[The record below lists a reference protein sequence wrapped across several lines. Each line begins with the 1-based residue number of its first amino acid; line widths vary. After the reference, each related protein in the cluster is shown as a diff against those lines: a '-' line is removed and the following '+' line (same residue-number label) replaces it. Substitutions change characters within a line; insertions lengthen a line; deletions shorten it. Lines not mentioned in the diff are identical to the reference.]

1 MTFFF
6 YFKCCT
12 ALIRHQRLLGANSWG
27 ALDGPLEAREALRV
41 DDPVSRK
48 GLAHSAAF
56 FSVDNLHNLSPFLL
70 LLYINLQVFGIF
82 LNFSP
87 SNLIETLM
95 DRPKS

>member
-6 YFKCCT
+6 YFKYCT

-41 DDPVSRK
+41 DDLVSRK

-70 LLYINLQVFGIF
+70 RLSKLAGIWYLF
-82 LNFSP
+82 ELFP
-87 SNLIETLM
+87 LKF
-95 DRPKS
+95 D